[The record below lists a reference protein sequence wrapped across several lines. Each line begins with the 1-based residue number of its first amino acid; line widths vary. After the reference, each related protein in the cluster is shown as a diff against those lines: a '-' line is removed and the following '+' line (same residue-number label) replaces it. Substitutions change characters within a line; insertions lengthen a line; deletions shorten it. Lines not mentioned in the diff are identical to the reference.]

1 MTTSD
6 PAARSDGDRAE
17 QTDTDWA
24 ERTGSDWAERYPPQF
39 HVAVDYVVLTIRDDR
54 LCVLLVRR
62 AVAAEATTYAL
73 PGGFVGRDEE
83 LEEAAAR
90 ELIEETSITIAP
102 PFSEQL
108 RTYGAVGRD
117 DRGRVI
123 SVAYLAVTPDPG
135 DPVSGTDAAAAVWV
149 PVDRFLAGELRLEF
163 DHDRILRDGLK
174 RAGDKLEYTALATAF
189 CPEEF
194 TLPQL
199 QSVYETIWGKRL
211 NRRNFYRDV
220 TDPRGFV
227 EPVEGP
233 GVQDTRK
240 SHERGRPARLYRCR
254 AAALPDGPATVLE
267 YQPVRRTQRRR

>member
-1 MTTSD
+1 MRASGRAEPSD
-6 PAARSDGDRAE
+6 VDRAE
-17 QTDTDWA
+17 
-24 ERTGSDWAERYPPQF
+24 RSDSEWAERYPPQF

-62 AVAAEATTYAL
+62 AAAPDATTYAL

-83 LEEAAAR
+83 LEDAAAR
-90 ELIEETSITIAP
+90 ELVEETRITIAP

-135 DPVSGTDAAAAVWV
+135 DPVSGTDAAAAEWV
-149 PVDRFLAGELRLEF
+149 PVDRFLGGELRLEF
-163 DHDRILRDGLK
+163 DHDQILRDGLK

-199 QSVYETIWGKRL
+199 QKVYETIWGKRL

-220 TDPRGFV
+220 TDPRSFV

-233 GVQDTRK
+233 GARDTRR
-240 SHERGRPARLYRCR
+240 SHERGRPARLYRSR
-254 AAALPDGPATVLE
+254 AAALLDGPATVLD

>member
-1 MTTSD
+1 MS
-6 PAARSDGDRAE
+6 AG
-17 QTDTDWA
+17 DWA
-24 ERTGSDWAERYPPQF
+24 ERTDGDWAEHYPPQF

-62 AVAAEATTYAL
+62 AAAADTTSYAL

-83 LEEAAAR
+83 LEHAAAR
-90 ELIEETSITIAP
+90 ELVEETSITIAP

-135 DPVSGTDAAAAVWV
+135 DPVSGTDAAGAEWV

-163 DHDRILRDGLK
+163 DHDQILRDGLK
-174 RAGDKLEYTALATAF
+174 RAGDKLEYTALATAL
-189 CPEEF
+189 CPDEF

-199 QSVYETIWGKRL
+199 QRVYETIWGKRL

-227 EPVEGP
+227 EPVERP
-233 GVQDTRK
+233 GARDTRRA
-240 SHERGRPARLYRCR
+240 HERGRPARLYRRR
-254 AAALPDGPATVLE
+254 AAALPDGPATVLD
-267 YQPVRRTQRRR
+267 YQPVRRTLRRR